1 VTGSHRHQQGYIF
14 RKGQGWYLRYYDA
27 EVTSS
32 GETIRKAKCK
42 KLVDY
47 GGQFRSKSSV
57 KSLAA
62 EFLLPLNDGTHT
74 PTSIMTL
81 RAFVAGNYLP
91 YVKEHKR
98 PSTYDGYRKMWK
110 HYLESRTEIP
120 LRDFGTF
127 ECEKL
132 LCEIAKKYSISTTTL
147 KHVKNLLSGIFR
159 YAIRT
164 GSIRNAN
171 PVRDSSVPKGKASKE
186 TYAYSLPEIR
196 MMLTVL
202 LGQERT
208 VVAVAAF
215 TGLRRGE
222 LRGLRLS
229 DYDGEFLTVRQSIWR
244 SHVGAPKG
252 KRGSGSVPV
261 IPFLKLIIDE
271 HIATYPLKEYIF
283 ENQHEGVLDLDA
295 LSAKVIRPALLA
307 AGVPWHGWHACRRG
321 IATNLHRL
329 GIPDITI
336 AAILR
341 HCNVSVTRSSY
352 IKSDGVD
359 PESIAAMRALETS
372 LCNHNATTDSEAGD
386 GVIVQ

>member
-1 VTGSHRHQQGYIF
+1 VTASHRHQQGYIF

-27 EVTSS
+27 VVTPS
-32 GETIRKAKCK
+32 GVTMRKAKCK

-47 GGQFRSKSSV
+47 GGKFRSKSSV
-57 KSLAA
+57 KSLAE
-62 EFLLPLNDGTHT
+62 EFLQPLNDGTHT
-74 PTSIMTL
+74 PTSVMTL
-81 RAFVAGNYLP
+81 RAFVEGNYLP

-98 PSTYDGYRKMWK
+98 PSTHDGYRKMWK
-110 HYLESRTEIP
+110 RYLESRTGIP
-120 LRDFGTF
+120 LRNFGTF
-127 ECEKL
+127 ECETL
-132 LCEIAKKYSISTTTL
+132 LHEIAKTYSISTTTL

-164 GSIRNAN
+164 GSIRSAN
-171 PVRDSSVPKGKASKE
+171 PVRDASVPKGKASKD

-196 MMLTVL
+196 KMLNVL
-202 LGQERT
+202 LGPERT

-244 SHVGAPKG
+244 RHVGAPKG
-252 KRGSGSVPV
+252 KKGTGSVPV
-261 IPFLKLIIDE
+261 IPFLKTILDD
-271 HIATYPLKEYIF
+271 HIATYALKEYIF

-295 LSAKVIRPALLA
+295 LSTKVIRPALSA
-307 AGVPWHGWHACRRG
+307 TGVAWHGWHACRRG

-329 GIPDITI
+329 GVPDITI

-341 HCNVSVTRSSY
+341 HCNVSVTRASY

-359 PESIAAMRALETS
+359 PESMAAMQALETS
-372 LCNHNATTDSEAGD
+372 MCNQNATGAGEAGSEA
-386 GVIVQ
+386 IVQ